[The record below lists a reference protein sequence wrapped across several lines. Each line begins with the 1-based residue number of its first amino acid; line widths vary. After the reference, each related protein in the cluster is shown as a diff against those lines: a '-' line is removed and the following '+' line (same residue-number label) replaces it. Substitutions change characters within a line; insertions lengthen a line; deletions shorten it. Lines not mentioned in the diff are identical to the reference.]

1 MVMQSHVLILVLVS
15 VTLSTAALTVT
26 LPAPIGRVNART
38 SPDEMTIST
47 LTRSGNT
54 TPTASLCKPFTPS
67 RLPCSTCNS
76 YGNRLAQ
83 ATAVSVSPFPQSS
96 SRARGL
102 PAGAIAGIVIA
113 IVAAILLAAGS
124 FVFSRRRKQ
133 GCAVSNDPMYV
144 SSPTYD
150 NKEFMPDP
158 FLTDLQAKRLG
169 LNASQRFTRR
179 IEAKFSPM
187 DHRPTHM
194 KDSDSTSQYVPHIL
208 VTGDGETIG
217 CSSSSG
223 HMPYTLTGKTTI
235 TQYSLVSS
243 LGSRGSSSETR
254 SDSPASVA
262 VTSQK
267 VEIAYQIKDLFAR
280 KEHHVSTPSME
291 SGMYPPAQQVEIT
304 ECENESPRATKME
317 APPAQLS

>member
-1 MVMQSHVLILVLVS
+1 
-15 VTLSTAALTVT
+15 
-26 LPAPIGRVNART
+26 
-38 SPDEMTIST
+38 MT
-47 LTRSGNT
+47 
-54 TPTASLCKPFTPS
+54 
-67 RLPCSTCNS
+67 

-133 GCAVSNDPMYV
+133 GCAVSNDPII
-144 SSPTYD
+144 
-150 NKEFMPDP
+150 MPDP

>member
-1 MVMQSHVLILVLVS
+1 MQSHVLILVLVS

-54 TPTASLCKPFTPS
+54 TPTASLS
-67 RLPCSTCNS
+67 MV
-76 YGNRLAQ
+76 
-83 ATAVSVSPFPQSS
+83 TAWHKLLQFLSARFPNPHQELGDCLLQPVLSS
-96 SRARGL
+96 S
-102 PAGAIAGIVIA
+102 
-113 IVAAILLAAGS
+113 
-124 FVFSRRRKQ
+124 Q
-133 GCAVSNDPMYV
+133 GEESKAWHAYAFLFEHVVHQD
-144 SSPTYD
+144 D

>member
-26 LPAPIGRVNART
+26 LPAPIGRSVNART

-158 FLTDLQAKRLG
+158 FLTNLQAKRLG

-208 VTGDGETIG
+208 VTGQ
-217 CSSSSG
+217 
-223 HMPYTLTGKTTI
+223 TTI